1 MHNRSSHPPRTVG
14 VAGTTLKRR
23 YPIGA
28 ELIGSGEVHFRV
40 WAPKATQVG
49 VGIEEKFQRLESEP
63 GGYFSGSA
71 KANAGTLYRFRVNG
85 EGNLYPDP
93 ASRFQPEG
101 PHGPS
106 CVIDPAPFAWT
117 DTNWQGIALPGQI
130 MYEMHVGTFTP
141 EGTWQAAARELAEL
155 ARIGISVIEM
165 MPVADFPGEY
175 GWGYDGVDLFAPTRL
190 YGTPDDLRAF
200 VNEAHSLGLGVILDV
215 VYNHFGPDGNYL
227 GVYSGD
233 YLQSERA
240 NEWGDSINFDGDN
253 SGSVREYFIT
263 NGRS

>member
-40 WAPKATQVG
+40 WAPKATQLE

-93 ASRFQPEG
+93 ASHFQPEG

-106 CVIDPAPFAWT
+106 CVVDHRAFNWT
-117 DTNWQGIALPGQI
+117 DDRWKGTTLAGHI
-130 MYEMHVGTFTP
+130 MSEMHVGTFTP
-141 EGTWQAAARELAEL
+141 EGTWRAAAEKLAL
-155 ARIGISVIEM
+155 LKDDGITLLEM
-165 MPVADFPGEY
+165 MPISDFPGKF
-175 GWGYDGVDLFAPTRL
+175 GWGYDGVNLFAPCRL
-190 YGTPDDLRAF
+190 YGSPDDLRF
-200 VNEAHSLGLGVILDV
+200 FIDRAHAVGLAVILDV

-227 GVYSGD
+227 G
-233 YLQSERA
+233 
-240 NEWGDSINFDGDN
+240 
-253 SGSVREYFIT
+253 
-263 NGRS
+263 